1 MNLNEIVKLTN
12 DKLIEEYKNIREK
25 FLKAEPF
32 SQADEELSRIYGLLI
47 KEVKKRSLEVFN
59 MYM

>member
-1 MNLNEIVKLTN
+1 MDLKEITKLNN
-12 DKLIEEYKNIREK
+12 NKLIEVYKSVREK

-32 SQADEELSRIYGLLI
+32 SQADEEISRIYGLLI